1 MTLFPVGKQK
11 ISQKGVKERDERRAT
26 AAAPAAVARAAND
39 ALIIG
44 VVIYCLWKLILLYF
58 NKFGKISKTKYSV
71 DILHVRLKDN
81 I

>member
-26 AAAPAAVARAAND
+26 AAAAAAAVARAAND

-44 VVIYCLWKLILLYF
+44 VVIYCLWK
-58 NKFGKISKTKYSV
+58 
-71 DILHVRLKDN
+71 
-81 I
+81 